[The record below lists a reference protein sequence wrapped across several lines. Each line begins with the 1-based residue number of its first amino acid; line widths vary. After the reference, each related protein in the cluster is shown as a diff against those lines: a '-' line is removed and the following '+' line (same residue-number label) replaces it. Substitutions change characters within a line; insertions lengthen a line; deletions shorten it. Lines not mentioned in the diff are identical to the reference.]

1 MARLFFRRKKT
12 VRSESEICYVPER
25 NKNIMPI
32 EIREL
37 VIKATVGSGETGANS
52 GNTEGS
58 NSGGA
63 GAPSDDFITVC
74 VEKVLEILKEKA
86 ER

>member
-1 MARLFFRRKKT
+1 
-12 VRSESEICYVPER
+12 
-25 NKNIMPI
+25 MPL

-37 VIKATVGSGETGANS
+37 VIKATVDGQDGEQGAPQ
-52 GNTEGS
+52 G
-58 NSGGA
+58 GGA
-63 GAPSDDFITVC
+63 DEEAKEQLVNLC